1 VRRDSEV
8 RRIPAARLVPGD
20 ILLLEAGQVVPA
32 DLRLVEASE
41 LKLDEAALTGES
53 EAVTKQTEVL
63 SGDASALG
71 ERRNMAFKGTL
82 VTSGRGS
89 GVVVAT
95 GMQTE
100 LGRIASMLHEKDV
113 TRTPLQRRLAGFGQR
128 LGVAVLAVC
137 AVIFVFGLLRG
148 EPLTLMFLTAVSLA
162 VAAIPEALPAVVTV
176 SLAIGARKM
185 SARNALIRR
194 LPAVE
199 TLGSVTYICADK
211 TGTLTENRMQVGT
224 LLVGGERQ
232 AELPRADTATPAWQ
246 RLGQAMGLSNDARL
260 LADEAIAGDPTETA
274 LYVAARAAG
283 FDKTTLEKQLP
294 RVAELP
300 FDAQRRCMTTLHRD
314 GEGITAFIKG
324 APETI
329 LGLCTD
335 ALTADGNAA
344 LDKPARRAEAEALG
358 AEGYRVL
365 GLATRRLDE
374 LPDRLRAEE
383 VERDFTFL
391 GFVALIDPPRAETA
405 RSVALCR
412 SAGITPVMIT
422 GDHAATAKAIA
433 VRLGIAQDDDPS
445 SPGRNCTTCRRGNCR
460 NRWPR

>member
-1 VRRDSEV
+1 MNGPAGQMPPWRRRPVAAVLDALKVDPQRGLSSDSVAARREQHGPNEITETARRGPLRMLAGQFADFMILVLIAAAVVSGLVGDIHDTVAIVVIVLLNAIIGAVQEYRAERAVTALRAMAAPEAQVRRDSEV
-8 RRIPAARLVPGD
+8 RSIPATRLVPGD

-63 SGDASALG
+63 SGDASALS

-199 TLGSVTYICADK
+199 TLGSVT
-211 TGTLTENRMQVGT
+211 
-224 LLVGGERQ
+224 
-232 AELPRADTATPAWQ
+232 
-246 RLGQAMGLSNDARL
+246 
-260 LADEAIAGDPTETA
+260 
-274 LYVAARAAG
+274 
-283 FDKTTLEKQLP
+283 
-294 RVAELP
+294 
-300 FDAQRRCMTTLHRD
+300 
-314 GEGITAFIKG
+314 
-324 APETI
+324 
-329 LGLCTD
+329 
-335 ALTADGNAA
+335 
-344 LDKPARRAEAEALG
+344 
-358 AEGYRVL
+358 
-365 GLATRRLDE
+365 
-374 LPDRLRAEE
+374 
-383 VERDFTFL
+383 
-391 GFVALIDPPRAETA
+391 
-405 RSVALCR
+405 
-412 SAGITPVMIT
+412 
-422 GDHAATAKAIA
+422 
-433 VRLGIAQDDDPS
+433 
-445 SPGRNCTTCRRGNCR
+445 
-460 NRWPR
+460 